1 MDSRAIHLEIR
12 LDGESPVGRAY
23 DERGGTR
30 EFAGWMGLVA
40 VIDDLLGASP
50 PGSTPSPPDGRTGP

>member
-1 MDSRAIHLEIR
+1 MGNRAIRLEIR

-23 DERGGTR
+23 DDRGGSN

-40 VIDDLLGASP
+40 VIDDLMRAW
-50 PGSTPSPPDGRTGP
+50 PPDPTTSASEERPGP